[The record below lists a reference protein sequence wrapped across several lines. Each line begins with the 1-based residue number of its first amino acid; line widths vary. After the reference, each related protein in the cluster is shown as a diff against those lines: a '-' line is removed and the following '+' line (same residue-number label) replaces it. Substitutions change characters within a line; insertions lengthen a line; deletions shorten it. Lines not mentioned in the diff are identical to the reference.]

1 MRISR
6 KRRPAKPIIPHYNT
20 NEQISSPEVRV
31 IDAEGNNLGVMATR
45 DARAKALELE
55 LDLIEINPLA
65 TPPVVKFG
73 GFKQFKYQ
81 KEKEARKQKANAH
94 VSEVKGVRLSIHI
107 GDHDLEVRRAQ
118 AQDFLERGD
127 KVKAEIIL
135 RGRENARA
143 NLAFDVIEK
152 FYQLLG
158 ADMPVQYEQPRAK
171 QGNKVTAI
179 ITRK

>member
-6 KRRPAKPIIPHYNT
+6 KRRPAKPIIPHYNV
-20 NEQISSPEVRV
+20 NEHITAPEVRV
-31 IDAEGNNLGVMATR
+31 IDAEGNNLGVMPMREALG
-45 DARAKALELE
+45 KAQEQE

-65 TPPVVKFG
+65 NPPVVKFG

-107 GDHDLEVRRAQ
+107 GEHDLEIRRAQ
-118 AQDFLERGD
+118 AQTFLERGD

-158 ADMPVQYEQPRAK
+158 AAMPVQYEQPKAK
-171 QGNKVTAI
+171 AANKVTAI